1 MTQAQAIERGY
12 THFIE
17 VWRDGTDKEGVNYG
31 KGKLYDITRFD
42 QNVNF
47 TRTFNHLY
55 TVAIFL
61 IKPKQ

>member
-1 MTQAQAIERGY
+1 MTQAKAIERGY

-17 VWRDGTDKEGVNYG
+17 VWRSEEDREGHTKINKGYIHRLDKNL
-31 KGKLYDITRFD
+31 KLTR
-42 QNVNF
+42 NLS
-47 TRTFNHLY
+47 HLY

>member
-1 MTQAQAIERGY
+1 MTQAQAIELGY

-17 VWRDGTDKEGVNYG
+17 VYRNREWEEGNTTSEEP
-31 KGKLYDITRFD
+31 IEIEEFD
-42 QNVNF
+42 YHFQVARLF
-47 TRTFNHLY
+47 PMLY